1 MRILYRIILGLI
13 ACLYMGLYGRHVCI
27 VNHIQGEAEMPYA
40 AEMEVWVKGE
50 NKYRESCSFMQYGGN
65 YVFSPRGIGAKSRLT
80 TLIQRHAGE
89 EALFSFRKNNTVIK
103 EGSAILPKSL
113 SGFYIIYSES
123 HEAGETRGKLT
134 SADEL

>member
-13 ACLYMGLYGRHVCI
+13 ACLYMGLYVRHVCI

-50 NKYRESCSFMQYGGN
+50 NKYRENCSFMQYGGN
-65 YVFSPRGIGAKSRLT
+65 YVFSPMGIGAKSRWT
-80 TLIQRHAGE
+80 TLIRKHAGE
-89 EALFSFRKNNTVIK
+89 EAIFSFRKNNTVIK
-103 EGSAILPKSL
+103 EGRALLPKSL

-123 HEAGETRGKLT
+123 DEAGEARGELT